1 MDRKINVLL
10 VTGSLSIG
18 GMETVAMNIVR
29 YSNKNL
35 FKFDFLVY
43 GDKKYANEEEAI
55 RLGCHIYRIPFPHE
69 TPLTFEKNVRRII
82 REHGPYQIVHCHN
95 LFNCGYVAKAAS
107 KEGVLVRISHSHT
120 NRISKSRSIIRN
132 IYEWYMRKLMLKYST
147 DFFACSEKAGIY
159 LFNSIFKTKGYILKN
174 GIDIDKFK
182 VNNKIRENYRSI
194 YNLRDKYVI
203 GQVGTLCDVK
213 NHKFS
218 LTVFKR
224 LIKDKPNIFKLVF
237 VGDGELRTSIEKDI
251 NELELSND
259 VLLLGRRNDI
269 PELLNMFDLY
279 FMPSKYEGV
288 SVALMEAQAAGL
300 PCLTSDTACAP
311 EVKVTSQINTLN
323 LNESVDIWA
332 SEMKR
337 MAFSGRYGDSST
349 QIKNKGYSIQDIIAS
364 LNLKYLE
371 AYNRG
376 GKL

>member
-1 MDRKINVLL
+1 M
-10 VTGSLSIG
+10 
-18 GMETVAMNIVR
+18 
-29 YSNKNL
+29 
-35 FKFDFLVY
+35 
-43 GDKKYANEEEAI
+43 
-55 RLGCHIYRIPFPHE
+55 
-69 TPLTFEKNVRRII
+69 
-82 REHGPYQIVHCHN
+82 
-95 LFNCGYVAKAAS
+95 
-107 KEGVLVRISHSHT
+107 
-120 NRISKSRSIIRN
+120 
-132 IYEWYMRKLMLKYST
+132 
-147 DFFACSEKAGIY
+147 
-159 LFNSIFKTKGYILKN
+159 
-174 GIDIDKFK
+174 
-182 VNNKIRENYRSI
+182 
-194 YNLRDKYVI
+194 
-203 GQVGTLCDVK
+203 
-213 NHKFS
+213 
-218 LTVFKR
+218 
-224 LIKDKPNIFKLVF
+224 IKDKPNIFKLVF

-259 VLLLGRRNDI
+259 VLLLGRRNDV